1 MEAKAKI
8 IGIGGVSCAGK
19 SLLADKLSQRFR
31 ESGYRTCVL
40 DQDDYV
46 FPTAEIP
53 LVRDHTDWEC
63 PESIDFK
70 GFEEAIKDASAS
82 YDIVIAAGLM
92 VFWEPGIRKTF
103 DYLVFIKITREEF
116 RRRKRKDLRWGR
128 EPEWYIDHIWDS
140 YLEYGQFPYGIQ
152 PDLSIDAMEP
162 VNTDQVYNTILPDL
176 TD

>member
-1 MEAKAKI
+1 MIQKSKI

-19 SLLADKLSQRFR
+19 SHLADELSFHLR
-31 ESGYRTCVL
+31 EAGFNTIVI

-63 PESIDFK
+63 PESIDFDS
-70 GFEEAIKDASAS
+70 FEDAIKNASS
-82 YDIVIAAGLM
+82 SHDIVLAGGLM
-92 VFWEPGIRKTF
+92 VFWESRINSIF
-103 DYLVFIKITREEF
+103 DYRIFIKIPRDEF

-128 EPEWYIDHIWDS
+128 EPDWYIDHIWDS

-152 PDLSIDAMEP
+152 PNLSIDGTGTF
-162 VNTDQVYNTILPDL
+162 NTDLICKKILSAH
-176 TD
+176 